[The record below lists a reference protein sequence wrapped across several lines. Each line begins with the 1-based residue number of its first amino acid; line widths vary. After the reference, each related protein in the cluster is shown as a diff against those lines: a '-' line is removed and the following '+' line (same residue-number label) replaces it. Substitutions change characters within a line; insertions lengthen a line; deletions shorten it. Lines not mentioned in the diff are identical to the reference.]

1 MYMTDYNLATV
12 VDAFEQL
19 EEKNGVYQILELV
32 KEKIFDGEL
41 NKENINEFKSFTRK
55 FTTMYY
61 LMKDKFSDIWRDGW
75 ERYFEHL
82 RAVVVNT
89 LELPNPSL
97 QKVMIA
103 LAHDS
108 IEDTNKTFAWLA
120 EDYGSLLAI
129 WVQALSKNHW
139 SEYRPDKYKNTD
151 AWFWNTQA
159 DKAIKYEAVVKRNE
173 DYFGHL
179 VSFDSMKQHI
189 LSIAKQY
196 DVEITDTQANILTQD
211 ALDVKFADRIH
222 NLSTQWDPDNLK
234 QVRKK
239 VDETKKYFLKV
250 AQETNIDAYSRLQS
264 LVLKLEI
271 QLSRAGEKVE
281 NILVG

>member
-1 MYMTDYNLATV
+1 MYMSDYKLSTV
-12 VDAFEQL
+12 IDAFDELQ
-19 EEKNGVYQILELV
+19 EKNGVFQILELV

-41 NKENINEFKSFTRK
+41 TSENIEEFKSFTRK
-55 FTTMYY
+55 FTAMYY
-61 LMKDKFSDIWRDGW
+61 LMKDKFEGIYRDGG

-82 RAVVVNT
+82 RAVVVNV
-89 LELPNPSL
+89 LELPNPNL

-120 EDYGSLLAI
+120 EDYGSFLAI

-139 SEYRPDKYKNTD
+139 SEYRPAKYKNTD
-151 AWFWNTQA
+151 AWFQETEA
-159 DKAIKYEAVVKRNE
+159 DKAIKYAAVVKRNE

-179 VSFDSMKQHI
+179 ESFGSMKQHI
-189 LSIAKQY
+189 ISIAKKY
-196 DVEITDTQANILTQD
+196 NVEITKEQAHKLTQD

-222 NLSTQWDPDNLK
+222 NLSTQWDPNNLG

-239 VDETKKYFLKV
+239 VDETKTYFLKV
-250 AQETNIDAYSRLQS
+250 ARETNIDAYSKLQS
-264 LVLKLEI
+264 LVLQLEI
-271 QLSRAGEKVE
+271 QLNRAGEKVE
-281 NILVG
+281 NILEG